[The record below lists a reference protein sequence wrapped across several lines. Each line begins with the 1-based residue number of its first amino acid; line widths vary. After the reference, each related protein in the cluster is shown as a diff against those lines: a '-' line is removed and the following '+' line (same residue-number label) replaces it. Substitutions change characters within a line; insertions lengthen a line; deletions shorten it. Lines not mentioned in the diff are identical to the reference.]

1 MQSTRGWRTQQ
12 RGSSQLP
19 VVKEGFLEVVTL
31 ELSLK
36 QEEGSWS
43 RRRWKHRE
51 VDGRERQAG
60 AGPCRAVWASIA

>member
-36 QEEGSWS
+36 QEGGSWS
-43 RRRWKHRE
+43 RRR
-51 VDGRERQAG
+51 
-60 AGPCRAVWASIA
+60 